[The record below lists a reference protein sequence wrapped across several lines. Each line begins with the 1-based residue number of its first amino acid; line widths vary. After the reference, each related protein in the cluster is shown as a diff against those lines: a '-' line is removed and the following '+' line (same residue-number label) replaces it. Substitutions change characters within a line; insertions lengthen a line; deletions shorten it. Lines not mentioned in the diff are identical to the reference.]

1 MLRDKDWKKNWSV
14 SVRSF
19 FFFRGSTSLS
29 GSHSPVNLS
38 YVHICVC
45 FDCLHRFLAHTEDV
59 CVGTSTSCLSASMYA
74 SIGFSTHSEGPNV
87 CMFNSRH
94 RRHTT
99 MCCGVRMC
107 MYASYTYCVYSRTF
121 FLNYVRHTKRNA
133 KFYILLS
140 YENHARCERIDWAG
154 CLVGLDGR
162 WYTFNQSDFFYARH
176 SILLLL
182 LLATISSIQRP
193 ADWMQVWKLYKHSLT
208 LIHKSTAHT
217 HTHSPTRL
225 WFCFFPLFFSIF
237 VSGF

>member
-1 MLRDKDWKKNWSV
+1 MLRDRDKDWKKNWSV

-99 MCCGVRMC
+99 MCIVLWCTYVYVYVCIVYVLCIFSNFFFELRKTHQTQREIL
-107 MYASYTYCVYSRTF
+107 YTPLIRKSCEMRKNWLGWLLGRVGRSLIYFQSIGF
-121 FLNYVRHTKRNA
+121 FLR
-133 KFYILLS
+133 
-140 YENHARCERIDWAG
+140 
-154 CLVGLDGR
+154 
-162 WYTFNQSDFFYARH
+162 
-176 SILLLL
+176 
-182 LLATISSIQRP
+182 
-193 ADWMQVWKLYKHSLT
+193 
-208 LIHKSTAHT
+208 
-217 HTHSPTRL
+217 
-225 WFCFFPLFFSIF
+225 
-237 VSGF
+237 